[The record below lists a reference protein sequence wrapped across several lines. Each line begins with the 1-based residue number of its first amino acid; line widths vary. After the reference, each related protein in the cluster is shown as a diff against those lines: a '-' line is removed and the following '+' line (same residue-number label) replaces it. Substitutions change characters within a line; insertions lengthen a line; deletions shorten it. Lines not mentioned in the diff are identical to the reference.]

1 MYLSKAFV
9 GAERIY
15 RSGKR

>member
-1 MYLSKAFV
+1 MNEPD

-15 RSGKR
+15 R